1 MINVEKRRNI
11 MGFDI
16 KEKFKN
22 INKKNLIIAVIV
34 LLAILICTY
43 GGYEYYQY
51 NKFKS
56 QKMQPQDMMPLNLSG
71 EPRKPS
77 EYPAG
82 IEYNQAMKS
91 KKPVL
96 VLFYADWCG
105 YCIRFMP
112 IFQTMS
118 ERYDGD
124 MVFSKVNVEDPKY
137 EKVIREIGIGGFP
150 TVYIFDN
157 KYDNKVLI
165 SNSDLSSFD
174 SLKGEI
180 ERFLRIRNLLDKKK

>member
-1 MINVEKRRNI
+1 MSFN
-11 MGFDI
+11 I

-22 INKKNLIIAVIV
+22 INKKNIIIIAVI
-34 LLAILICTY
+34 LFAILLCSI
-43 GGYEYYQY
+43 GGFEYYQY

-56 QKMQPQDMMPLNLSG
+56 EKMKPGSMMPVELSG

-82 IEYNQAMKS
+82 VDYNQAMKS

-112 IFQTMS
+112 IFQTLS
-118 ERYDGD
+118 ERYEDD

-137 EKVIREIGIGGFP
+137 EDVIRKTGIGGFP

-165 SNSDLSSFD
+165 SNSDLSEYD

-180 ERFLRIRNLLDKKK
+180 DRFLRIRNLLDKKK

>member
-1 MINVEKRRNI
+1 
-11 MGFDI
+11 MGMDL
-16 KEKFKN
+16 KEKFKS
-22 INKKNLIIAVIV
+22 INKKNLIIAVLI
-34 LLAILICTY
+34 LLVILLCSI

-51 NKFKS
+51 NKFKTEKLKQS
-56 QKMQPQDMMPLNLSG
+56 QMMPLELSG

-82 IEYNQAMKS
+82 IEYNEAMKS

-112 IFQTMS
+112 IFQALS
-118 ERYDGD
+118 EQYDDD

-137 EKVIREIGIGGFP
+137 EEIIKKTGIGGFP

-165 SNSDLSSFD
+165 SNSDLSEYEG
-174 SLKGEI
+174 LKGEI
-180 ERFLRIRNLLDKKK
+180 ERFLRIRKLLDKKK